1 MQKFKQFMKSPKG
14 LLVAAFIL
22 FGALFF
28 AFKGN
33 TEKDITI
40 TQKQKLLS
48 EIGDILEKQHYS
60 PKTINDA
67 FSKQVFKKYLEELDV
82 DKVIF
87 SSKDIEGLKKY
98 ENTLDDEIHGADIKF
113 VPAVSTIY
121 DKRITEVITQYQQIL
136 AKPFNF
142 SEVEDF
148 IADAD
153 KVNFSTESEKKDRL
167 RKYLKLRTLER
178 YVDLIDQRDKSTVDS
193 IKLRTN
199 AQLESEA
206 REKVLKAMNKIY
218 DRIKVKFTDDERFNT
233 YINVITNLM
242 DPHTDYFP
250 PVEKRAFDEMMSG
263 RFFGIGALLTE
274 QDGFIKIAS
283 VVTGGP
289 AWKSGEIM
297 ANDAIL
303 KVAQGKQEPV
313 DVAGYDVQD
322 VVKLIRG
329 SRGTEVI
336 LTLKK
341 QDGTIK
347 NVSIIRDEIVQDEGY
362 ARSVVVKNGSDKI
375 GYIYLPDF
383 YFDYENP
390 NGARCSQDVA
400 KEVEKL
406 KAEEVKGIVIDLRY
420 NGGGSLYEVVEMV
433 GLFIGR
439 GPVVQV
445 KDRDGKVTVLPNRTT
460 NKIYDGPL
468 AVMINEASA
477 SASEIFAAAIQDYKR
492 GIIIGSSSTY
502 GKGTVQK
509 NITLGKPLDFFSG
522 RTEFGALKLS
532 IQKFYRVS
540 GGSTQLKGVTADV
553 VLPDTYD
560 YLKIRE
566 KDNPSALGWDEIA
579 KAPFNTSSTS
589 TDLQGIIKK
598 ENAAI
603 ATNKTFDLIKQNT
616 LWINKNNDG
625 PISLNIEKYKEQQK
639 SLKTTAEQLNK
650 LTKLQSDMNIEV
662 MDADKDK
669 FFNNPDKQKGER
681 YKAWLKN
688 IKTDLYVFQTSNFIS
703 DMIHAQTQIVS
714 K

>member
-1 MQKFKQFMKSPKG
+1 MKSPKG